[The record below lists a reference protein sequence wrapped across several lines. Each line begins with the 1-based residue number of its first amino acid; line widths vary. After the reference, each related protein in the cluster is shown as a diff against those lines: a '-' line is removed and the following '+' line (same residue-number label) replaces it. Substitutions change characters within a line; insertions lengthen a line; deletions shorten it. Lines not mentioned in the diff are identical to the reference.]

1 MTTSTAIA
9 YDDAAANLDAG
20 NTSSSA
26 DKVPSLAVWYD
37 GDLSDNDVFD
47 YYFWDDSLSND
58 MHIIIV
64 SGSTSVDYTHTMPSG
79 HQDSVSL
86 GPNSFSVR
94 QLFVQNNTTSFD
106 FYFSQ
111 AGQGANV
118 YCFALFD
125 QASSQYDWSAL
136 NQSSSQCD
144 GDSTAP
150 SVNVVGTDLGD
161 GDYLEGGDLIEIE
174 ITYTGYISGYTV
186 YWYDENLGEL
196 TEIDYTDVVGA
207 NRSSSVITVEALNY
221 DSEGDVASVIIC
233 PSGKLSSEPQDPEG
247 PCDKSSPI
255 AVRPKSNVM
264 FDCSMF
270 NNMGGPDYVA
280 SNLYMSGDIVEFPQG
295 SMEFWYS
302 IVDYNQKSPS
312 MANDWIGPC
321 NCTELGYGNLW
332 SSSTTYPAFSVVE
345 YDGGIW
351 ISIDVTSEEP
361 NPVGG
366 PMSNQWIFCTNLTA
380 PSYDDTCGSGYDGAL
395 DYARPSGGMML
406 GSGGPAWDM
415 TMGTVQN
422 QIYEYPAGSGVFW
435 IARHDLNPGTAQE
448 PGVGANSHEHWLG
461 SCNCSEIWTATGGQH
476 YYPQGGF
483 AQFTILEYPQNSGVL
498 WISLSDSSVTD
509 SLAPQEGTDSWR
521 LCYSDTGGGGNNGDN
536 PCDKF
541 NGFGGPV
548 FGIGSDVQNGEIF
561 EYPSASGLFYMAVQ
575 SYTNLQ
581 ITPESSNANEVWEG
595 PCNCTEIWSSTMTT
609 FNLNTVYSQWEIVE
623 HNNQLYISMIPNNN
637 LIIPNEEGWLLCGP
651 TSCQLANGF
660 GGPYFRNSMIGNYHQ
675 GDIVEW
681 PAGSGNF
688 WISQINNNPFIP
700 EKESSD
706 RFWVKCTC
714 AEIADGTS
722 FTNGQTYDPYKIV
735 EHNNELYMR
744 LPVSFTSGLGDLEP
758 GVDKGWDRIW
768 RKCKL
773 DECQPIGWWNAAD
786 AADGIYDVSVTV
798 RHLVFSFTI
807 NNGGLSLYINH
818 YKSKSLVNDNSVM
831 PPASSW
837 GKCPKIIVI
846 KEGIPTGPGSVSP
859 PPGGIKDP
867 TFDRVTVGATVYLFE
882 LEADSN
888 DSSQQ
893 QTSGRAKKS
902 CDTATGNNCAGVSGH
917 PDRCVWW
924 DNFGN
929 VATGTWGDAGHTT
942 CDTGA
947 ISTNS
952 PPPEIWDFITPE
964 KEHIPGGSCD
974 EVDLSQYDNNYL
986 VFCVDETVVT
996 GGESITGGC
1005 WENTGDGL
1013 SWKDVCGESYRLDT
1027 FDVEDHPPIVTGT
1040 CQKEYLQTQGVV
1052 IDDSSALLDV
1062 NGHLMVEHTRNMQ
1075 TECGAVL
1082 TAVAGDGEDIGIE
1095 LGDTDT
1101 VYTYSLDGVKYNAMN
1116 FVGLTCE
1123 AVVKLPGYT
1132 CSDTVVIT
1140 GDWKEREDET
1150 RPNGSENETRPD
1162 MEDGDGDGV
1171 PNEWDKCPE
1180 TPEDAA
1186 TDKEG
1191 CEVDIKEAVE
1201 DSGLPGFT
1209 AVSALVAITMAVAFL
1224 RRRIDLEEI

>member
-1 MTTSTAIA
+1 MSKLKTIFVCAIMVLMTTSTAIA

-20 NTSSSA
+20 DNSSSA
-26 DKVPSLAVWYD
+26 DEVPSLAVWYD
-37 GDLSDNDVFD
+37 GDLGDNDIFD
-47 YYFWDDSLSND
+47 HYFWADSLSND

-64 SGSTSVDYTHTMPSG
+64 SGSTNVDYTHTMPSG

-94 QLFVQNNTTSFD
+94 QLFVQNNTTSLD

-111 AGQGANV
+111 TGQGANV

-125 QASSQYDWSAL
+125 QASSQYDWNAL
-136 NQSSSQCD
+136 NQSSSRCD

-150 SVNVVGTDLGD
+150 NVNVVGTDLGG
-161 GDYLEGGDLIEIE
+161 GDYVEGGDLIEIE

-186 YWYDENLGEL
+186 YWYDDNLGEL
-196 TEIDYTDVVGA
+196 TEIDYTDVTGA
-207 NRSSSVITVEALNY
+207 NRSSSVISVEALNY
-221 DSEGDVASVIIC
+221 DSGGDSASVIVC
-233 PSGKLSSEPQDPEG
+233 PSGKQSSEPQDSEG

-255 AVRPKSNVM
+255 AVRPKANVI
-264 FDCSMF
+264 FDCSTF
-270 NNMGGPDYVA
+270 NNMGGPNYIA
-280 SNLYMSGDIVEFPQG
+280 NTQYMSGDIVEYPQG

-321 NCTELGYGNLW
+321 NCTELGYGNIW

-366 PMSNQWIFCTNLTA
+366 PVSNQWIFCTNLTA

-415 TMGTVQN
+415 TMGTVQD

-435 IARHDLNPGTAQE
+435 IARHNLNPGTAHE
-448 PGVGANSHEHWLG
+448 PGVGTNWVEHWLG

-521 LCYSDTGGGGNNGDN
+521 MCYSDTGGGGNNGDN

-561 EYPSASGLFYMAVQ
+561 EYPSASGLFYMAIQ

-581 ITPESSNANEVWEG
+581 ITPDSSNGHEVWEG

-623 HNNQLYISMIPNNN
+623 HNNQLYISMIDNNN
-637 LIIPNEEGWLLCGP
+637 LIIPNVEGWLLCGP

-735 EHNNELYMR
+735 EHYNELYMR
-744 LPVSFTSGLGDLEP
+744 LPASFTSGLGDLEP

-867 TFDRVTVGATVYLFE
+867 TFDRVVVGATVYVTQDDSNMGRKPMWVTTDNGKFCWDLIPRSQGGYYFVGYLPSSACE
-882 LEADSN
+882 NAAEADVFEGELMDKLSFPG
-888 DSSQQ
+888 Q
-893 QTSGRAKKS
+893 
-902 CDTATGNNCAGVSGH
+902 
-917 PDRCVWW
+917 
-924 DNFGN
+924 
-929 VATGTWGDAGHTT
+929 T
-942 CDTGA
+942 CD
-947 ISTNS
+947 
-952 PPPEIWDFITPE
+952 EIESDFQSREGNTFI
-964 KEHIPGGSCD
+964 
-974 EVDLSQYDNNYL
+974 
-986 VFCVDETVVT
+986 CVDETVVT

-1062 NGHLMVEHTRNMQ
+1062 GGHLMVEHSRNMQ

-1082 TAVAGDGEDIGIE
+1082 TAVAGDGGDIGIE

-1123 AVVKLPGYT
+1123 AVVELPGYT

-1162 MEDGDGDGV
+1162 MEDDDGDGV

-1224 RRRIDLEEI
+1224 RRRLDLEEI

>member
-1 MTTSTAIA
+1 MSKLKTIFVCAIMVLMTTSTAVA

-20 NTSSSA
+20 NNSSSA
-26 DKVPSLAVWYD
+26 DEVPSLAIWYD
-37 GDLSDNDVFD
+37 GDLSDNDISD
-47 YYFWDDSLSND
+47 HYFWANSLSND

-64 SGSTSVDYTHTMPSG
+64 SGSTNVDYTHTMPSG

-86 GPNSFSVR
+86 SPNSFSVR
-94 QLFVQNNTTSFD
+94 QLFVQNNTTSLD

-118 YCFALFD
+118 YCFAIFD
-125 QASSQYDWSAL
+125 QASSQYDWNAL

-150 SVNVVGTDLGD
+150 NVNVVGTDLGG
-161 GDYLEGGDLIEIE
+161 GDYVEGGDLIEVE

-186 YWYDENLGEL
+186 YWYDDNLGEL
-196 TEIDYTDVVGA
+196 TEIDYTDVLGV
-207 NRSSSVITVEALNY
+207 NRSSSVISVEALNY
-221 DSEGDVASVIIC
+221 DSGGDSASVIVC
-233 PSGKLSSEPQDPEG
+233 PSGKQSSEPQDSEG

-255 AVRPKSNVM
+255 AVRPKANVI
-264 FDCSMF
+264 FDCSTF
-270 NNMGGPDYVA
+270 NNMGGPDYVVGA
-280 SNLYMSGDIVEFPQG
+280 QYMSGDIVEYPQG

-351 ISIDVTSEEP
+351 ISIDLTNEEP

-366 PMSNQWIFCTNLTA
+366 PVSNQWIFCTNLTA

-395 DYARPSGGMML
+395 DYARPSGSMML

-415 TMGTVQN
+415 TMGTVQD

-435 IARHDLNPGTAQE
+435 IARQNLNPGTAQE
-448 PGVGANSHEHWLG
+448 PGVGSNSYEHWLG

-483 AQFTILEYPQNSGVL
+483 AQFTILEYPQSSGVL

-561 EYPSASGLFYMAVQ
+561 EYPSASGLFYMAIQ

-581 ITPESSNANEVWEG
+581 ITPDSSNGHEVWEG

-609 FNLNTVYSQWEIVE
+609 FNPNTVYSQWEIVDY
-623 HNNQLYISMIPNNN
+623 NNQLYISTIDNNN
-637 LIIPNEEGWLLCGP
+637 LIIPNVEGWLLCGP

-660 GGPYFRNSMIGNYHQ
+660 GGPYFRNSMIGNYHH

-735 EHNNELYMR
+735 EHNNQLYMR
-744 LPVSFTSGLGDLEP
+744 LPVSFVTGLGDLEP

-773 DECQPIGWWNAAD
+773 DECHPIGWWNAAD

-807 NNGGLSLYINH
+807 NNGGLSLHINH

-867 TFDRVTVGATVYLFE
+867 TFDRVVVGATVYVTQDDSNMGRKAMWVTTDNGKFCWNLTPRSQGGYYFSGYLPDSACE
-882 LEADSN
+882 NAAEADVFEGKLMDKLSFPG
-888 DSSQQ
+888 Q
-893 QTSGRAKKS
+893 
-902 CDTATGNNCAGVSGH
+902 
-917 PDRCVWW
+917 
-924 DNFGN
+924 
-929 VATGTWGDAGHTT
+929 T
-942 CDTGA
+942 CD
-947 ISTNS
+947 
-952 PPPEIWDFITPE
+952 EIESDFQSREGNTFI
-964 KEHIPGGSCD
+964 
-974 EVDLSQYDNNYL
+974 
-986 VFCVDETVVT
+986 CVDETVVT

-1013 SWKDVCGESYRLDT
+1013 SWRDFCGSSYKLDT

-1062 NGHLMVEHTRNMQ
+1062 DGHLLVQHTRNMQ

-1082 TAVAGDGEDIGIE
+1082 TAVAGDGDDTGID

-1123 AVVKLPGYT
+1123 GVVELPGYT

-1162 MEDGDGDGV
+1162 MEDDDGDGV

-1224 RRRIDLEEI
+1224 RRRLDFEEI

>member
-1 MTTSTAIA
+1 MSKLKTIFVCAIMVLMTTSTAVA

-20 NTSSSA
+20 NNSSSA
-26 DKVPSLAVWYD
+26 DEVPSLAIWYD
-37 GDLSDNDVFD
+37 GDLSDNDISD
-47 YYFWDDSLSND
+47 HYFWANSLSND

-64 SGSTSVDYTHTMPSG
+64 SGSTNVDYTHTMPSG

-86 GPNSFSVR
+86 SPNSFSVR
-94 QLFVQNNTTSFD
+94 QLFVQNNTTSLD

-118 YCFALFD
+118 YCFAIFD
-125 QASSQYDWSAL
+125 QASSQYDWNAL

-150 SVNVVGTDLGD
+150 NVNVVGTDLGG
-161 GDYLEGGDLIEIE
+161 GDYVEGGDLIEVE

-186 YWYDENLGEL
+186 YWYDDNLGEL
-196 TEIDYTDVVGA
+196 TEIDYTDVLGV
-207 NRSSSVITVEALNY
+207 NRSSSVISVEALNY
-221 DSEGDVASVIIC
+221 DSGGDSASVIVC
-233 PSGKLSSEPQDPEG
+233 PSGKQSSEPQDSEG

-255 AVRPKSNVM
+255 AVRPKANVI
-264 FDCSMF
+264 FDCSTF
-270 NNMGGPDYVA
+270 NNMGGPDYVVGA
-280 SNLYMSGDIVEFPQG
+280 QYMSGDIVEYPQG

-351 ISIDVTSEEP
+351 ISIDLTNEEP

-366 PMSNQWIFCTNLTA
+366 PVSNQWIFCTNLTA
-380 PSYDDTCGSGYDGAL
+380 PSYDDTCGSGYDGSL
-395 DYARPSGGMML
+395 DYARPSGSMML

-415 TMGTVQN
+415 TMGTVQD

-435 IARHDLNPGTAQE
+435 IARQNLNPGTAQE
-448 PGVGANSHEHWLG
+448 PGVGSNSYEHWLG

-483 AQFTILEYPQNSGVL
+483 AQFTILEYPQSSGVL

-561 EYPSASGLFYMAVQ
+561 EYPSASGLFYMAIQ

-581 ITPESSNANEVWEG
+581 ITPDSSNGHEVWEG

-609 FNLNTVYSQWEIVE
+609 FNPNTVYSQWEIVDY
-623 HNNQLYISMIPNNN
+623 NNQLYISTIDNNN
-637 LIIPNEEGWLLCGP
+637 LIIPNVEGWLLCGP

-735 EHNNELYMR
+735 EHNNQLYMR
-744 LPVSFTSGLGDLEP
+744 LPVSFVTGLGDLEP

-773 DECQPIGWWNAAD
+773 DECHPIGWWNAAD

-807 NNGGLSLYINH
+807 NNGGLSLHINH

-867 TFDRVTVGATVYLFE
+867 TFDRVVVGATVYVTQDDSNMGRKAMWVTTDNGKFCWNLTPRSQGGYYFSGYLPDSACE
-882 LEADSN
+882 NAAEADVFEGKLMDKLSFPG
-888 DSSQQ
+888 Q
-893 QTSGRAKKS
+893 
-902 CDTATGNNCAGVSGH
+902 
-917 PDRCVWW
+917 
-924 DNFGN
+924 
-929 VATGTWGDAGHTT
+929 T
-942 CDTGA
+942 CD
-947 ISTNS
+947 
-952 PPPEIWDFITPE
+952 EIESDFQSREGNTFI
-964 KEHIPGGSCD
+964 
-974 EVDLSQYDNNYL
+974 
-986 VFCVDETVVT
+986 CVDETVVT

-1013 SWKDVCGESYRLDT
+1013 SWRDFCGSSYKLDT

-1062 NGHLMVEHTRNMQ
+1062 DGHLLVQHTRNMQ

-1082 TAVAGDGEDIGIE
+1082 TAVAGDGDDTGID

-1123 AVVKLPGYT
+1123 GVVELPGYT

-1162 MEDGDGDGV
+1162 MEDDDGDGV

-1224 RRRIDLEEI
+1224 RRRLDFEEI